1 MSSMNEVVK
10 KGNHELVLAEASKL
24 IERVEQAYEQSEAV
38 HELERGLFRQLL
50 ELGYQLLE
58 LFFSLCGTGDRG
70 AQLQLSDGREV
81 NRLERERERQYQS
94 VFGCHQLQR
103 VVYGSGEGQKIE
115 YAALDQQV
123 QLPASKFSYLLQE
136 WDQALAVEQPYGQ
149 VSETMERIFG
159 FRQSVHSLER
169 MNQQLS
175 QSVEPFWEQRP
186 APALAKDEQLIVC
199 SGDGKGVVIRGAREE
214 TPEGEPS
221 AAGSP
226 STGDG
231 KKMALIGAVYTIEPY
246 VRTPQQVLEALFSGA
261 DSSSKPPTR
270 PKPLAQYVRA
280 SFERDGH
287 DKMVPSYACIFSWLD
302 EQQRQRNPTAQ
313 QPVIVLM
320 DGQLSLW
327 NAAARAFKGTETVE
341 ILDLMHALGYLWDA
355 AELFHPS
362 QSKGPCPDA
371 LKQQRLLFVKHQAQR
386 LLNGQVQTLIRSLNA
401 RRTRLSAARRETLDD
416 IVGYFRNNAP
426 RMNYDQYLNAGYPI
440 ASGVIEG
447 ACRHIICDRMERS
460 GMRWVVPGAKAMLG
474 LRCIGINQDWGEFM
488 RFHVQR
494 ETQRLYPLQAANDPD
509 NSQRLAA

>member
-1 MSSMNEVVK
+1 
-10 KGNHELVLAEASKL
+10 
-24 IERVEQAYEQSEAV
+24 
-38 HELERGLFRQLL
+38 
-50 ELGYQLLE
+50 
-58 LFFSLCGTGDRG
+58 
-70 AQLQLSDGREV
+70 
-81 NRLERERERQYQS
+81 
-94 VFGCHQLQR
+94 
-103 VVYGSGEGQKIE
+103 
-115 YAALDQQV
+115 
-123 QLPASKFSYLLQE
+123 
-136 WDQALAVEQPYGQ
+136 
-149 VSETMERIFG
+149 
-159 FRQSVHSLER
+159 
-169 MNQQLS
+169 
-175 QSVEPFWEQRP
+175 
-186 APALAKDEQLIVC
+186 
-199 SGDGKGVVIRGAREE
+199 
-214 TPEGEPS
+214 
-221 AAGSP
+221 
-226 STGDG
+226 
-231 KKMALIGAVYTIEPY
+231 
-246 VRTPQQVLEALFSGA
+246 
-261 DSSSKPPTR
+261 
-270 PKPLAQYVRA
+270 
-280 SFERDGH
+280 
-287 DKMVPSYACIFSWLD
+287 
-302 EQQRQRNPTAQ
+302 
-313 QPVIVLM
+313 M

-460 GMRWVVPGAKAMLG
+460 GMRWVVPGAKANVRATLH
-474 LRCIGINQDWGEFM
+474 RHINQDWGEFM